1 MKILF
6 FTIILFLLGNKA
18 SNAQQQDASP
28 AGVMISHAHP
38 KGGWMFNYSFM
49 HMNMGGNF
57 KGNEKISNEE
67 IFNSYLMAGTSMKMD
82 MHMLMAMHGITG
94 RFTIMV
100 MANYVSNSMD
110 MTMYE
115 GAVGAH
121 NHSGSDVAQ
130 PQENMTMNTSGI
142 SDTKIHGIYKL
153 MNGEKSSLV
162 ASLGVNVPTGN
173 YKISGNPCSSTP
185 NERYPYMMQTGT
197 GSVDFSPGFT
207 YLSAGNKFNWSSQ
220 LIGTLRPFKNDIGYH
235 YGSELYLNCWGGYKI
250 KRFASTSL
258 RLEAITTAGMS
269 GKDATLP
276 MTNEPSSD
284 YKNYGGQKINS
295 YLGVNFF
302 LNKGFLKES
311 KFAVEYGIPVYQNYN
326 GIQQGLKGIVVAG
339 VTVSL

>member
-110 MTMYE
+110 MTM
-115 GAVGAH
+115 
-121 NHSGSDVAQ
+121 
-130 PQENMTMNTSGI
+130 
-142 SDTKIHGIYKL
+142 
-153 MNGEKSSLV
+153 
-162 ASLGVNVPTGN
+162 
-173 YKISGNPCSSTP
+173 
-185 NERYPYMMQTGT
+185 
-197 GSVDFSPGFT
+197 
-207 YLSAGNKFNWSSQ
+207 
-220 LIGTLRPFKNDIGYH
+220 
-235 YGSELYLNCWGGYKI
+235 
-250 KRFASTSL
+250 
-258 RLEAITTAGMS
+258 
-269 GKDATLP
+269 
-276 MTNEPSSD
+276 
-284 YKNYGGQKINS
+284 
-295 YLGVNFF
+295 
-302 LNKGFLKES
+302 
-311 KFAVEYGIPVYQNYN
+311 
-326 GIQQGLKGIVVAG
+326 
-339 VTVSL
+339 